1 MSPTPPKA
9 SAISSLMSKP
19 EDTLDAITR
28 DTALRNAVIDA
39 ALDCIIMMDQDGII
53 VEFNP
58 AAEKTFGYSRAEAV
72 GSVLADLVIPDEL
85 REAHHQGMERYLST
99 GKAKVLGKRVE
110 VPARNKAGDALIV
123 ELAISPVDFG
133 SKKFFSA
140 YLRDITEAKAA
151 EQKLRASE
159 ERFQSLFE
167 LSGDAIIILDS
178 KARIVEANPA
188 VSELLGF
195 EQSELIGRRIS
206 DFYPQDQNDSALD
219 AFQQAAEH
227 GTVRVE
233 MDFVNARDERVSTEV
248 VGNMIMTPDGPIYHG
263 VARDI
268 SARVAT
274 EQNLRNAKEA
284 AEKANRAK
292 SDFLANMSHE
302 MRTPLNGIIGSLVL
316 LDRSQIS
323 AEQIRFVT
331 AAERSAETL
340 LTLIDDLLDLS
351 RIEAG
356 ELDLELTPF
365 NPDELIAIVEDV
377 FGPAAD
383 QKGIRLDTELV
394 VTSDNIVVDS
404 GKIRQVL
411 LNLVGNSL
419 KFTQRGRIHV
429 FVHERSGVLEFAV
442 SDSGIGISKA
452 DQAFLFDRF
461 RQVDA
466 SQSRKHDGAGLG
478 LAICR
483 ELVDL
488 MGGTISVES
497 ELGEGAVFRFLVP
510 VSTHQLKRSTDRDL
524 DRVTAKLKGLVL
536 IAEDSQTNAMVA
548 IEMVKKLG
556 LDYVHVTDGVA
567 AVDAALNGTFDA
579 ILMDVS
585 MPNMDGIAATNM
597 LRARGYERP
606 IIAMTA
612 HALKADRDRALDN
625 GMSDYITKPV
635 RPLALGEVLAR
646 WLATADNMPD
656 TPPTTV
662 REALD
667 KPAIKELWAGDED
680 TYAKIATIFLEELE
694 WRLSGL
700 DEATMS
706 ELEHHA
712 HSLKGA
718 AANIGA
724 SQLSAL
730 SAQLEKAAN
739 LGSQSKPTQ
748 MITEIKDEAER
759 VRHELRASYIKVD
772 PNG

>member
-1 MSPTPPKA
+1 MPPSSRKTA
-9 SAISSLMSKP
+9 AIGSLMTGAA
-19 EDTLDAITR
+19 DTLDAISR
-28 DTALRNAVIDA
+28 DAALRNAVIDA

-58 AAEKTFGYSRAEAV
+58 AAEKTFGYSRDEAV
-72 GSVLADLVIPDEL
+72 GSILADLVIPDEL
-85 REAHHQGMERYLST
+85 HDAHHQGMKRYLST
-99 GKAKVLGKRVE
+99 GEAKVVGKRVE

-133 SKKFFSA
+133 DKKFFSA
-140 YLRDITEAKAA
+140 YLRDITDAKAA
-151 EQKLRASE
+151 EEKLKASE
-159 ERFQSLFE
+159 ERFQSLFA
-167 LSGDAIIILDS
+167 LSGDAIVILDS
-178 KARIVEANPA
+178 EAKIIEANPA
-188 VSELLGF
+188 VSDLLGF
-195 EQSELIGRRIS
+195 GQSALIGREIS
-206 DFYPQDQNDSALD
+206 DFYPEDQNDSALD
-219 AFQQAAEH
+219 AFRQAAEK
-227 GTVRVE
+227 GAVRVE
-233 MDFVNARDERVSTEV
+233 MDFLNARGERVSAEV
-248 VGNMIMTPDGPIYHG
+248 VGNMIKTPAGPIYHG

-268 SARVAT
+268 SARIAT
-274 EQNLRNAKEA
+274 EQNLRHATEA

-302 MRTPLNGIIGSLVL
+302 MRTPLNGIIGSLLL
-316 LDRSQIS
+316 LDRSHIG

-365 NPDELIAIVEDV
+365 NPVELIAIVEDV
-377 FGPAAD
+377 FGPAAI
-383 QKGIRLDTELV
+383 QKGIVLNTELA
-394 VTSDNIVVDS
+394 VTSDDMVADN

-419 KFTQRGRIHV
+419 KFTQRGQIDV
-429 FVHERSGVLEFAV
+429 SVQQSGGLLEFTV
-442 SDSGIGISKA
+442 RDSGIGISKA

-461 RQVDA
+461 KQVDA
-466 SQSRKHDGAGLG
+466 SQSRKHNGAGLG

-488 MGGTISVES
+488 MGGMISVES
-497 ELGEGAVFRFLVP
+497 ELEEGAVFRFCVP
-510 VSTHQLKRSTDRDL
+510 VSAYQQKRSTDPDL
-524 DRVTAKLKGLVL
+524 DRSAGKLTGRVL

-579 ILMDVS
+579 ILMDVA
-585 MPNMDGIAATNM
+585 MPNLDGVAATNM
-597 LRARGYERP
+597 LRERGYERP

-612 HALKADRDRALDN
+612 HALKADRDRALQN

-635 RPLALGEVLAR
+635 RPLALGEVLTR
-646 WLATADNMPD
+646 WLVPASNVPEALSPAD
-656 TPPTTV
+656 
-662 REALD
+662 RGALD
-667 KPAIKELWAGDED
+667 KPAIEELWAGDED
-680 TYAKIATIFLEELE
+680 TYAKIAAIFVEELE

-730 SAQLEKAAN
+730 SAQLEDAAS

-748 MITEIKDEAER
+748 MITEIKNEAAR
-759 VRHELRASYIKVD
+759 VRDELRISYIKVD